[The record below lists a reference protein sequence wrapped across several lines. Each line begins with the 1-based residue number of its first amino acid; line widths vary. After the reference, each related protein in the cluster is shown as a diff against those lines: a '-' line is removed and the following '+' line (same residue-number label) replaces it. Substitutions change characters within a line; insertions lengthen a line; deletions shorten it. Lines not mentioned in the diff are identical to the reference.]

1 MPASS
6 LSLTFIIMSW
16 KPSFRKDRGTADR
29 ERLIPLPRASNGGVV
44 SVERAIADR
53 RSTRRFAPAPLT
65 VDELSQL
72 LWAGQGLRQ
81 VAEERRPA
89 PGTREPPG
97 GYRTAPSAGA
107 LFPLELY
114 AVIGTAVDL
123 GPGVYHY
130 LPMRHGLQKTADGD
144 LRRALWDVALQQ
156 DAIRSAPVSIV
167 IAAVVERTAVKYGD
181 RAERYVLVEVGA
193 AAENIAL
200 QAGALGLGAVLIGA
214 FQDKLVNQVLSLPRD
229 QDVVGMMPVGHPL
242 ST

>member
-1 MPASS
+1 M
-6 LSLTFIIMSW
+6 IMSW
-16 KPSFRKDRGTADR
+16 KPPFRKGRETADR

-72 LWAGQGLRQ
+72 LWAGQGLTQ
-81 VAEERRPA
+81 VAEQPRPV
-89 PGTREPPG
+89 PGIRQPPG

-130 LPMRHGLQKTADGD
+130 RPTRHGLQKTADGD
-144 LRRALWDVALQQ
+144 LRKALWDVALQQ
-156 DAIRSAPVSIV
+156 DAIGSAPVSIV
-167 IAAVVERTAVKYGD
+167 IAAVVERTAAKYGD

-193 AAENIAL
+193 VAENIAL
-200 QAGALGLGAVLIGA
+200 QAGALGLGTVLIGA
-214 FQDKLVNQVLSLPRD
+214 FQDRLVKQVLNLPGD
-229 QDVVGMMPVGHPL
+229 HDVVGIMPVGRPA
-242 ST
+242 SR